1 MSTPY
6 SSVDPASSP
15 RPLWTGPGA
24 ALAAVVALAA
34 ALRLPGLHY
43 GLPYSLLNPDE
54 GSIVPRAWEMVH
66 GGGLDPGWYDY
77 PSLLLELL
85 APFQALADSPSY
97 LSARYLAVLI
107 GLAGVVAAWWLGR
120 RAYGGSAGVVAASVV
135 AVSTTHV
142 AYSHVAVTDVL
153 LTLGVTCT
161 LALLAT
167 GRLEWAGVAAGL
179 AVSAKYPGVFLAA
192 PLLAVGWGRWRRLA
206 VAAGLAVAAFALT
219 SPFVV
224 VHPGRAWDDLSRV
237 QRLARTGWLGFEDDG
252 SAFGA
257 FSTRLWDAVGPV
269 LIIALVGLVAA
280 LVRRSRAD
288 LALASF
294 GLVYFADLLT
304 LDAHFDRYVLP
315 LVPVVAV
322 LAARLRALAP
332 VTLLLLVIPLVWSI
346 RDDREL
352 LKTDTRVF
360 AQPYV
365 EQLVPAGAS
374 IAMDPSTIPLAGREV
389 LSLELP
395 GPGRTTDPNR
405 NVAALRARGIE
416 LVLLT
421 GAVED
426 RVLAARDRYPREAAF
441 VDELRATAKQ
451 VLYTQ
456 RGAGEL
462 AGPWVALY
470 RLGG

>member
-1 MSTPY
+1 MDKP
-6 SSVDPASSP
+6 PN
-15 RPLWTGPGA
+15 RLWAGPGA

-34 ALRLPGLHY
+34 ALRLPGLEY
-43 GLPYSLLNPDE
+43 GLPYPLLNPDE
-54 GSIVPRAWEMVH
+54 ASIVPRAWEMAH

-85 APFQALADSPSY
+85 APLQALAGSPSY
-97 LSARYLAVLI
+97 LSARYVAVLI

-142 AYSHVAVTDVL
+142 AYSHIAVTDVL

-161 LALLAT
+161 LALLAA

-237 QRLARTGWLGFEDDG
+237 QRLARAGWLGFEHEG
-252 SAFGA
+252 SALGA
-257 FSTRLWDAVGPV
+257 FSARLWDAVGPV
-269 LIIALVGLVAA
+269 LVIAFVGLVLA
-280 LVRRSRAD
+280 LFRRSRAD

-294 GLVYFADLLT
+294 GLLYFADLLT

-322 LAARLRALAP
+322 LAARMRALAP

-360 AQPYV
+360 AQPYL

-374 IAMDPSTIPLAGREV
+374 IAVDPSTIPLAGREV
-389 LSLELP
+389 LALELP
-395 GPGRTTDPNR
+395 GPGRPADPNR
-405 NVAALRARGIE
+405 DIAALRARGVE

-441 VDELRATAKQ
+441 VDELKRAATR

-462 AGPWVALY
+462 AGPWLALY
-470 RLGG
+470 RL

>member
-1 MSTPY
+1 MDQP
-6 SSVDPASSP
+6 PN
-15 RPLWTGPGA
+15 RLWAGPGA

-34 ALRLPGLHY
+34 ALRIPGLEY
-43 GLPYSLLNPDE
+43 GLPYPLLNPDE
-54 GSIVPRAWEMVH
+54 ASIVPRAWEMAH

-85 APFQALADSPSY
+85 APLQALAGSPSY
-97 LSARYLAVLI
+97 LSARYVAVLI

-142 AYSHVAVTDVL
+142 AYSHIAVTDVL

-161 LALLAT
+161 LALLAA

-237 QRLARTGWLGFEDDG
+237 QRLARAGWLGFEHEG
-252 SAFGA
+252 SALGA
-257 FSTRLWDAVGPV
+257 FSARLWDAVGPV
-269 LIIALVGLVAA
+269 LVIALVGLVLA
-280 LVRRSRAD
+280 LFRRSRAD

-294 GLVYFADLLT
+294 GLLYFADLLT

-315 LVPVVAV
+315 LVPVVAA
-322 LAARLRALAP
+322 LAARMRALAP

-360 AQPYV
+360 AQPYL

-374 IAMDPSTIPLAGREV
+374 IAVDPSTIPLAGREV
-389 LSLELP
+389 LALELP
-395 GPGRTTDPNR
+395 GPGRPADPNR
-405 NVAALRARGIE
+405 DIAALRARGVE

-441 VDELRATAKQ
+441 VDELKRTATR

-462 AGPWVALY
+462 AGPWLALY
-470 RLGG
+470 RL